1 MSSADGERGAPPIVA
16 GHTLLCITYAF
27 GVYASQLEL
36 SKWVFVMYHLEPQWG
51 CYISPYSIPCLPAL
65 NVPRTSPGQLGGLLM
80 GTGFTRPAPKHRKSE
95 GVTQN
100 IVACVVYI
108 LASERERPTVSTSG
122 NALAFMGE
130 RIEPDS

>member
-1 MSSADGERGAPPIVA
+1 M
-16 GHTLLCITYAF
+16 
-27 GVYASQLEL
+27 GVL
-36 SKWVFVMYHLEPQWG
+36 
-51 CYISPYSIPCLPAL
+51 YISIQHSMLASSDL
-65 NVPRTSPGQLGGLLM
+65 SPGMLSPASSSECAPHITWPAG